1 MKVDFRKVTVKGID
15 GEVVKNESGEVIFF
29 DVSKELGQEIYS
41 NTSIIPLSDLAKK
54 IYYDGEVEISEE
66 YAQSVIEHVKNAPF
80 KAVFKSG
87 IIELIQKTKENEKA
101 NTI

>member
-66 YAQSVIEHVKNAPF
+66 YAQSVIEHVKNVPF